1 MSTSYTITEA
11 GTFTITHARHMGT
24 KVATDLKRMQRLYG
38 QPSDSNIASYEAELV
53 AFLKAGY
60 LNEVTYGFRR
70 DSAWIEPTLRYTSQD
85 LAGNAANDDDP
96 GRVRAGADISNAK
109 FYSYMTYSAAHD
121 AMNEDQRKAFEKTLP
136 FTRGGAQE
144 PGVSGYLIA
153 DRVYSAGGQALNRKS
168 VRSR

>member
-1 MSTSYTITEA
+1 MSTSYAITEA
-11 GTFTITHARHMGT
+11 GTFTITHARHMAA

-38 QPSDSNIASYEAELV
+38 QPSDAKISHYETELV
-53 AFLKAGY
+53 EMLKAGY

-85 LAGNAANDDDP
+85 LAGNSANDDDP

-109 FYSYMTYSAAHD
+109 FYSYMTYSAAHG
-121 AMNEDQRKAFEKTLP
+121 AMTDDQRTAFERTLP
-136 FTRGGAQE
+136 FTRDGAQE
-144 PGVSGYLIA
+144 PSVSGYFSA

-168 VRSR
+168 VRSW